1 MTVGP
6 FESVANDFGPLAV
19 VTQIFAAENAA
30 RPELVP
36 AAIRGGAT
44 GGVHG
49 EHDVALYRPTVPGEL
64 LRTWVAAH
72 GMRPAGRNALVT
84 LRYETRDVTDAVVAE
99 QWWTTVWL
107 GVSCEPTGDPPPE
120 HTFPK
125 EARSR
130 PVAEHTVHVDHD
142 MARRYA
148 ELSGDWSAHHF
159 EGDRPFLHGLCTM
172 TLCAEAL
179 PQPLRRVAVRFA
191 SPMFLGEELHVQVY
205 DAGALG
211 YAFEATS
218 AGATVISHGRA
229 SEARP

>member
-6 FESVANDFGPLAV
+6 FESTARDFGPLAV
-19 VTQIFAAENAA
+19 VTQIFAAETAA

-36 AAIRGGAT
+36 AALRDDAT

-49 EHDVALYRPTVPGEL
+49 EHDVVLHRPTVPGEP
-64 LRTWVAAH
+64 LRTWVSAH
-72 GMRPAGRNALVT
+72 GARPAGRNSLVT
-84 LRYETRDVTDAVVAE
+84 LLYVTRDADDAVVAE

-107 GVSCEPTGDPPPE
+107 GVTCEPAGEAPPD
-120 HTFPK
+120 HTFPD
-125 EARSR
+125 EARAK
-130 PVAEHTVHVDHD
+130 PIAEHTVPVDRD

-148 ELSGDWSAHHF
+148 EVSGDWSAHHF

-172 TLCAEAL
+172 TLCAEVL

-191 SPMFLGEELHVQVY
+191 SPMFLGEDLHVQVY

-218 AGATVISHGRA
+218 AGATVVSHGRA
-229 SEARP
+229 SAARP